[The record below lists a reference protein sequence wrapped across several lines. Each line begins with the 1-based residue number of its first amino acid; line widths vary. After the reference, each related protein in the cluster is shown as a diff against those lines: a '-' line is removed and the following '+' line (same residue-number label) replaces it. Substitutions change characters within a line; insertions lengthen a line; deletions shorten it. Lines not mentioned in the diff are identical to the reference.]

1 MTYTWNK
8 GDIANHNVTPIKF
21 NSPHKGRHISFHV
34 EQSIRKSGKHS
45 MRRLDIA
52 KACGMK
58 LDDQLHRSINY
69 LMQTDRLKSYAHG
82 VYYIDP
88 RS

>member
-1 MTYTWNK
+1 MTFSWNK
-8 GDIANHNVTPIKF
+8 ADIANHNVTPLKF
-21 NSPHKGRHISFHV
+21 TSPHKGRHISFHV
-34 EQSIRKSGKHS
+34 EQSIRAAKLKS
-45 MRRLDIA
+45 MRRVDIA

-58 LDDQLHRSINY
+58 LDDQLHRSISY
-69 LMQTDRLKSYAHG
+69 LMKTDRLKSYAHG